1 MKQIHVIKNYKTET
15 GKPAEGFFKMNSQTF
30 TLFTLL
36 WWKKYVKL
44 ENDVTKVTPCIEGN
58 KSVLFLFL

>member
-36 WWKKYVKL
+36 WWKKYVKFL
-44 ENDVTKVTPCIEGN
+44 YFYNVN
-58 KSVLFLFL
+58 LFTLK